1 MRRLNTTQGAQ
12 SRQYP
17 ADGPELGERSML
29 SLIAVAAPDQLSS
42 FTAAL
47 DEAIS
52 RWVNAAEN
60 ESSGCLEQELSRVHA
75 LKSVTSAL
83 GSRRIADACEG
94 LADALRSGEVIGTV
108 RLRGCALAI
117 SAQRLLRRT
126 TGQSMTRGR

>member
-1 MRRLNTTQGAQ
+1 M
-12 SRQYP
+12 
-17 ADGPELGERSML
+17 
-29 SLIAVAAPDQLSS
+29 IAVAAPDQLSS

-94 LADALRSGEVIGTV
+94 LADPYGRALQRQQIEMVLRLRSRIAGECIQRQPQKAVT
-108 RLRGCALAI
+108 LRQIPHFYLCLHYSGKHAFPRCVNI
-117 SAQRLLRRT
+117 
-126 TGQSMTRGR
+126 